1 MFHGELTA
9 NGQVRASRVPADCTG
24 VLGGC
29 VTTGGFV
36 VVVVGAGAVGATGFV
51 VVVTGF
57 VVVVV
62 VRQVVHFL

>member
-36 VVVVGAGAVGATGFV
+36 VVVVGAGLFPPTVDAERG
-51 VVVTGF
+51 
-57 VVVVV
+57 
-62 VRQVVHFL
+62 